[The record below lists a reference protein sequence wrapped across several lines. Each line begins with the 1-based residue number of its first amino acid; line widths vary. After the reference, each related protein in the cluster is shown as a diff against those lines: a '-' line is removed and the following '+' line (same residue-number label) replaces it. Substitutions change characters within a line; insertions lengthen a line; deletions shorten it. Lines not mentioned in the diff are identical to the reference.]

1 LQLTVDLP
9 YLKIIIMKSL
19 AILFCAI
26 SVSAFGQTINRQG
39 LPFAAKSDSQLT
51 NASITPMPLGV
62 KEFNYEIAPDN
73 NVHSIF
79 RDRKGNLWFGASNGF
94 FQSTD
99 NGEIFKCGES
109 TCNHDT
115 QVKRMKYL
123 HEIEIEKHFINVLKD
138 RELIDF
144 HINCVAQDA
153 QGVFWIGT
161 KYHGLC
167 RYDGKELSFY
177 SKLDGLG
184 DNWVNSI
191 LIAKDGT
198 IWLGTEGGV
207 GKSLASSIKN
217 GVVNKF
223 TNYKVADGLPSN
235 QVNALI
241 QDNSGQI
248 WIATDKG
255 LSIAANNKFITPK
268 LTGDQLTG
276 KLRTMEQEK
285 NGVIW
290 VGDDKGIVRI
300 DQQKSKRIG
309 KAQGL
314 KETRISA
321 LHKDAAGNIWA
332 GLLDEKEKNVGL
344 VKIDIAGFNNT
355 SGKLKITSI
364 APPFIN
370 AEIQT
375 IYEDISGILWIG
387 TSNGVGCFKNG
398 EFHWLAANMEGC

>member
-1 LQLTVDLP
+1 
-9 YLKIIIMKSL
+9 MKLLASL
-19 AILFCAI
+19 FIAFTI
-26 SVSAFGQTINRQG
+26 SANSQTINRQG
-39 LPFAAKSDSQLT
+39 LPFSAKSDSQLT

-62 KEFNYEIAPDN
+62 KEFNYKIAPDN

-79 RDRKGNLWFGASNGF
+79 RDRNGNLWFGATNGF

-99 NGEIFKCGES
+99 TAKYSKCGES

-123 HEIEIEKHFINVLKD
+123 HQLEIEKHFNNVLKD
-138 RELIDF
+138 RDLIDF
-144 HINCVAQDA
+144 HINCVAQDS

-177 SKLDGLG
+177 SKLEGLG
-184 DNWVNSI
+184 DNWVNAI

-207 GKSLASSIKN
+207 GKSVAGPLKN
-217 GVVNKF
+217 SRISKF

-241 QDNSGQI
+241 QDNAGQI

-255 LSIAANNKFITPK
+255 LSVAANNKFITPH
-268 LTGDQLTG
+268 LIGDQLSG
-276 KLRTMEQEK
+276 KIRAMEQEK

-309 KAQGL
+309 RAQGL

-321 LHKDAAGNIWA
+321 LHKDASGNVWA
-332 GLLDEKEKNVGL
+332 GLLDEKENNVGL
-344 VKIDIAGFNNT
+344 VKIDITGFNN
-355 SGKLKITSI
+355 SVGKLKIKPI
-364 APPFIN
+364 EPPFIN

-375 IYEDISGILWIG
+375 IYEDISGVIWIG
-387 TSNGVGCFKNG
+387 TSNGVGCFKSG
-398 EFHWLAANMEGC
+398 QFHWLVASMEGC

>member
-1 LQLTVDLP
+1 
-9 YLKIIIMKSL
+9 MKLL
-19 AILFCAI
+19 AILFFAFT
-26 SVSAFGQTINRQG
+26 VSAYSQTINRQA
-39 LPFAAKSDSQLT
+39 LPFSAKSDSQLT
-51 NASITPMPLGV
+51 NSAITPMPLGV

-79 RDRKGNLWFGASNGF
+79 RDRNGNLWFGATNGF

-123 HEIEIEKHFINVLKD
+123 HQLEIEKHFNNVLKYHD
-138 RELIDF
+138 LIDF

-177 SKLDGLG
+177 SKLEGLG
-184 DNWVNSI
+184 DNWVNAI
-191 LIAKDGT
+191 VIAKDGT

-207 GKSLASSIKN
+207 GKSVAGSLKN
-217 GVVNKF
+217 SRISKF

-241 QDNSGQI
+241 QDNAGQI

-255 LSIAANNKFITPK
+255 LSVAANNKFITPK
-268 LTGDQLTG
+268 LIGDQLSG
-276 KLRTMEQEK
+276 KVRVMEQEK

-290 VGDDKGIVRI
+290 VGDDKGILRI

-309 KAQGL
+309 RAQGL
-314 KETRISA
+314 KNTRISA
-321 LHKDAAGNIWA
+321 LHKDAAGNVWA
-332 GLLDEKEKNVGL
+332 GLLDEKENNVGL
-344 VKIDIAGFNNT
+344 VKIDITGFNNST
-355 SGKLKITSI
+355 ARLKIKPME
-364 APPFIN
+364 PPFIN

-375 IYEDISGILWIG
+375 IYEDISGVIWIG

-398 EFHWLAANMEGC
+398 QFHWLVANMEGC

>member
-1 LQLTVDLP
+1 M
-9 YLKIIIMKSL
+9 KIFMPLFLLYSLSAFCQIGTNEFKQMQPFSKVTNAPDPVQSIAPSPL
-19 AILFCAI
+19 AIN
-26 SVSAFGQTINRQG
+26 SSRGG
-39 LPFAAKSDSQLT
+39 
-51 NASITPMPLGV
+51 
-62 KEFNYEIAPDN
+62 IAPEN
-73 NVHSIF
+73 NVRSIF
-79 RDRKGNLWFGASNGF
+79 RDQKGHLYFGATNGLF
-94 FQSTD
+94 LSTD
-99 NGEIFKCGES
+99 NGELFNCGENI
-109 TCNHDT
+109 CNHDT

-123 HEIEIEKHFINVLKD
+123 HDLEIEKHFTNIIKD
-138 RELIDF
+138 QNLIDF

-177 SKLDGLG
+177 SKLEGLG
-184 DNWVNSI
+184 DNWVNAI

-207 GKSLASSIKN
+207 GKSRASSVTHGAI
-217 GVVNKF
+217 GKF
-223 TNYKVADGLPSN
+223 TTYKVADGLPSN

-255 LSIAANNKFITPK
+255 LSVAANNKFIAPK
-268 LTGDQLTG
+268 LLGDQLNG
-276 KLRTMEQEK
+276 KIRVMEQEK

-309 KAQGL
+309 RAQGL
-314 KETRISA
+314 KDTRISA
-321 LHKDAAGNIWA
+321 LHKDAAGNVWA
-332 GLLDEKEKNVGL
+332 GLLDEKENNVGL
-344 VKIDIAGFNNT
+344 VKIDITGFNNST
-355 SGKLKITSI
+355 TKLKIKSI
-364 APPFIN
+364 EPPFNN

-375 IYEDISGILWIG
+375 IYEDISGVLWIG

-398 EFHWLAANMEGC
+398 EFHWLVASMEGC

>member
-1 LQLTVDLP
+1 
-9 YLKIIIMKSL
+9 MKLLASL
-19 AILFCAI
+19 FIAFTI
-26 SVSAFGQTINRQG
+26 SANSQTINRQG
-39 LPFAAKSDSQLT
+39 LPFSAKSDSQLT

-62 KEFNYEIAPDN
+62 KEFNYKIAPDN
-73 NVHSIF
+73 NVHAIF
-79 RDRKGNLWFGASNGF
+79 RDRNGNLWFGATNGF

-123 HEIEIEKHFINVLKD
+123 HQLEIEKHFNNVLKD
-138 RELIDF
+138 RDLIDL

-177 SKLDGLG
+177 SKLEGLG
-184 DNWVNSI
+184 DNWVNDI

-207 GKSLASSIKN
+207 GKSVAGSLKN
-217 GVVNKF
+217 SRISKF

-241 QDNSGQI
+241 QDNAGQI

-255 LSIAANNKFITPK
+255 LSVAANNKFIAPK
-268 LTGDQLTG
+268 LIGDQLCG
-276 KLRTMEQEK
+276 KIRAMEQEK

-309 KAQGL
+309 SAQGL
-314 KETRISA
+314 KNTRISA
-321 LHKDAAGNIWA
+321 LHKDAAGNVWA
-332 GLLDEKEKNVGL
+332 GLLDEKENNGGL
-344 VKIDIAGFNNT
+344 VKIDITGFNN
-355 SGKLKITSI
+355 SVGKLKIKPI
-364 APPFIN
+364 EPPFIN

-375 IYEDISGILWIG
+375 IYEDISGLIWIG

-398 EFHWLAANMEGC
+398 QFHWLVASMEGC